1 MVITVDILKKINRLI
16 ASGNCPTLSQVAEEC
31 SLDEKMLTHVCGD
44 LGRTVPSMVF
54 FFSAMESYLEEM
66 GKRLKMMS
74 ECYRAIQKMQIENG
88 FIKPLDKPD
97 VTPIIW

>member
-16 ASGNCPTLSQVAEEC
+16 ASGNYPTLGQVAAEC
-31 SLDEKMLTHVCGD
+31 SLDKKMLTHVCGD
-44 LGRTVPSMVF
+44 LGRTVPSMIF
-54 FFSAMESYLEEM
+54 FFNAMESYLEETA
-66 GKRLKMMS
+66 KRLKMMS

-88 FIKPLDKPD
+88 FIKPQDKPD